1 MMNWLFLAIVATAL
15 VGCASSIDTPS
26 STQPSPDRL
35 YSGILISGQMAIGGE
50 HTGWS
55 LVDASGRELYEVDV
69 ALAKDQAAAAQNHE
83 VKIAGQLQAHHRVE
97 RGDTTILVAHRI
109 MIAKP

>member
-15 VGCASSIDTPS
+15 VGCATSIDESS
-26 STQPSPDRL
+26 STQPAPERL
-35 YSGILISGQMAIGGE
+35 YSGVLVSGQMAIGGE

-69 ALAKDQAAAAQNHE
+69 ALVKKQAAAAENHE
-83 VKIAGQLQAHHRVE
+83 VNIAGQLQQRQRIE
-97 RGDTTILVAHRI
+97 RGDTTILIAHRI
-109 MIAKP
+109 TIAEP